1 MKTKF
6 RKFLQ
11 ILLTQLYIFKKFK
24 QKNTIKQNKTELDIS
39 LEKWNTEFKILT
51 WFKLGRPHVQNDL
64 AHIWIICIGAAVL
77 IVSQWKWY
85 NAPFALLSL
94 QLK

>member
-51 WFKLGRPHVQNDL
+51 
-64 AHIWIICIGAAVL
+64 
-77 IVSQWKWY
+77 
-85 NAPFALLSL
+85 
-94 QLK
+94 